1 MTDAEKIAEY
11 DRLVELLKDRIAL
24 EKHYRKRKA
33 SYKTIQDVRVD
44 AYLAV
49 VHLIIGVGALPGI

>member
-24 EKHYRKRKA
+24 EKHYRERKA
-33 SYKTIQDVRVD
+33 SFKTIQDVRVD

-49 VHLIIGVGALPGI
+49 VHLIMGVDALPDI